1 MQYFF
6 GEGRRIMNY
15 DFRNITSVLA
25 LLSTNKAE
33 NQDRYATVYPQK
45 PSSMKTRFL
54 TGIASIFCV
63 LLLASLSTLPLMAQI
78 ASGGVTGTVKDAA
91 GAVIPDATVTLTN
104 TETGV
109 KQTATTTATG
119 TYNFT
124 VVPYGS
130 YTLQVQHPGF
140 EDVSITG
147 FDVHVQVIVT
157 QDVTLPTG
165 SAQQKV
171 TVTAATPLLQ
181 AQSATVGTTIG
192 HQQIVDLPLL
202 SRHYDTLTQ
211 IAAGATTA
219 NVNFGGSTNSD
230 YFNVNGMNPWM
241 QDFRLD
247 GIDNNVEQFGG
258 PGPLNDNLQVTPP
271 PDAIQEFRLQTGN
284 FPAEFGHS
292 SAAIINAVIKSG
304 TNQVHGDLW
313 EFLQNTAANAIPYF
327 QTTPNNFHYNQFG
340 GTVGGPV
347 WIPKLYD
354 GRNKSFFFF
363 DYQGTRQINPKQY
376 TDTVPTALEQSSDF
390 TNFQDIITADG
401 SKTKTD
407 GLGRVFPYGTVL
419 DEATTRAVA
428 PGATDT
434 ISGLQNTTA
443 NTVYARDP
451 FFTGGSVAGITDF
464 TPYAAQ
470 LNQIPAGRL
479 DPNAIKLLQL
489 YPTPTQGGIVNNYHI
504 FPKQTNNTNAF
515 DVRIDQSFGEHDTL
529 FGVYD
534 WSHNLQNVPNQL
546 PGIANGGAYSTGTID
561 IPVYTIAVGETHVF
575 SPTLSNDFH
584 AGYNHL
590 IARQEPLEANT
601 LGIPAQFGIGGV
613 PQIPNNGGLPSIQT
627 GLTQLGPSNYYP
639 NVSTVTSLEIMENL
653 TKIHNNHTFK
663 GGFQWDK
670 FYANLFSPPFGRGNF
685 SYSGQWSDVVNS
697 NTNQFGPVDML
708 LTPSAATYPNAG
720 GIDNLGG
727 MSGYQFSNAVPVK
740 VERHYFGA
748 FFQDD
753 WKVTSTLTLNLGLR
767 YDFFPP
773 YYDTQGFQ
781 GNFVQSGSG
790 DGFTGTSGPFTGAN
804 GPVGT
809 YYVPKKGCNVPRSP
823 EFDALLTT
831 SGVTLN
837 CTDNMATGL
846 AQKGNFAPRFGF
858 AKRIKD
864 NFVVRGAYGIAYGA
878 LSNIGAG
885 GDLMYNY
892 PFAFQFAYNAQNAY
906 TPFVGPAG
914 LVPVLETALTQ
925 VNTQSAVSVTN
936 PVGLSFNSRQYNYQ
950 TPYTETYN
958 LFTQYTFTAHD
969 SVELGYLGVV
979 GRHLDGFANGNAA
992 TQILPP
998 GTNIYGYIPFPNF
1011 APNSFLELTNG
1022 KSSYNSMQATYQH
1035 STSYGL
1041 TLNANYTLSQCMT
1054 NQTFYVN
1061 TIQSYR
1067 ALWLPGFGANGDYA
1081 ICDSDSTNVVH
1092 VSGNYALPIGR
1103 GAKFLTNM
1111 NRAEDA
1117 VIGGWALNGIFTY
1130 QSGEPISV
1138 GCPVATTADFGC
1150 YADRVPGV
1158 DLYGNGGH
1166 TKNQWLNPN
1175 AFAEPPTATAIG
1187 QSDYSPLGGS
1197 PLVGRGPTYTNL
1209 DASVFKSF
1217 ALVKSTQLQFR
1228 AEAFNVFNHP
1238 QFGQPV
1244 NTSSFNTDQGGSYN
1258 PANPNQFSSL
1268 TYTRNNA
1275 RQMQFALKFL
1285 F

>member
-1 MQYFF
+1 
-6 GEGRRIMNY
+6 MNH
-15 DFRNITSVLA
+15 DFRKMSSA
-25 LLSTNKAE
+25 LESSLSGKTEKS
-33 NQDRYATVYPQK
+33 DRYATAR
-45 PSSMKTRFL
+45 PSAPKSAKSRLLACFV
-54 TGIASIFCV
+54 AVVCA
-63 LLLASLSTLPLMAQI
+63 LLLGSLSAPRLMAQI
-78 ASGGVTGTVKDAA
+78 ATGGVTGTVKDAA
-91 GAVIPDATVTLTN
+91 GAVISDATVTLTN

-109 KQTATTTATG
+109 QQTARTTG
-119 TYNFT
+119 TGAYNFT
-124 VVPYGS
+124 VVPYGN
-130 YTLQVQHPGF
+130 YTLLVHHPGF
-140 EDVSITG
+140 QDVAITG
-147 FDVHVQVIVT
+147 FDVHVQVVVT
-157 QDVTLPTG
+157 EDATMPTG
-165 SAQQKV
+165 TAQQKV
-171 TVTAATPLLQ
+171 TVTASTPLLQ

-202 SRHYDTLTQ
+202 SRHFDTLTQ

-219 NVNFGGSTNSD
+219 NVSFGGSSNSD

-313 EFLQNTAANAIPYF
+313 EFLQNTAANAVPYF
-327 QTTPNNFHYNQFG
+327 QTTKNNFHYNQFG
-340 GTVGGPV
+340 GTVGGPI
-347 WIPKLYD
+347 WIPKLYN

-363 DYQGTRQINPKQY
+363 DYQGTRQINPRQY
-376 TDTVPTALEQSSDF
+376 NDTVPTALEQSSDF

-401 SKTKTD
+401 SQTKTD
-407 GLGRVFPYGTVL
+407 ALGRVMPYGAVL
-419 DEATTRAVA
+419 DPATTRKVGAGAVD
-428 PGATDT
+428 PVSGLLNTATDP
-434 ISGLQNTTA
+434 TTHLPIP
-443 NTVYARDP
+443 VYVRDP
-451 FFTGGSVAGITDF
+451 FYTGGSVAGIVDF

-470 LNQIPAGRL
+470 LNQLPAARL

-489 YPTPTQGGIVNNYHI
+489 YPTPTQGGITNNYTI
-504 FPKQTNNTNAF
+504 FPKQTNNTNAY

-529 FGVYD
+529 FGVFD
-534 WSHNLQNVPNQL
+534 WSHNLQTVPNQL

-561 IPVYTIAVGETHVF
+561 IPVYTIALGETHVF

-584 AGYNHL
+584 IGYNHL
-590 IARQEPLEANT
+590 IARQAPFEANT
-601 LGIPAQFGIGGV
+601 LGIPEQFGIGGV
-613 PQIPNNGGLPSIQT
+613 PQVPNNGGLPSIQT

-639 NVSTVTSLEIMENL
+639 NVSTVTSLEIMENV
-653 TKIHNNHTFK
+653 TKIHGNHTFK

-685 SYSGQWSDVVNS
+685 SYNGQWSDVVNT

-708 LTPSAATYPNAG
+708 LTPTAATYPDAG
-720 GIDNLGG
+720 GISDLGG
-727 MSGYQFSNAVPVK
+727 MSGFQFSNAVPVR
-740 VERHYFGA
+740 VARHYFGA

-753 WKVTSTLTLNLGLR
+753 WKVTPTLTLNLGLR

-773 YYDTQGFQ
+773 YYDIDGFQ

-790 DGFTGTSGPFTGAN
+790 TSPNNPTGGTFTGAN

-809 YYVPKKGCNVPRSP
+809 YYVPKKGCNVARAP
-823 EFDALLTT
+823 EFDALLADQ
-831 SGVTLN
+831 GVTLV
-837 CTDNMATGL
+837 CQDGLSTGQ
-846 AQKGNFAPRFGF
+846 AQKANFAPRIGF
-858 AKRIKD
+858 AKRVKD
-864 NFVVRGAYGIAYGA
+864 NFVVRGAFGIAYGA

-892 PFAFQFAYNAQNAY
+892 PFAFQFGYQSQNAY
-906 TPFVGPAG
+906 TPFLGPAG
-914 LVPVLETALTQ
+914 EVPVLETALTQ

-936 PVGLSFNSRQYNYQ
+936 PIGLSFNSRQYNYQ

-969 SVELGYLGVV
+969 SLEVGYLGVV
-979 GRHLDGFANGNAA
+979 GRHLDGFAYDNSS
-992 TQILPP
+992 TMILPN
-998 GTNIYGYIPFPNF
+998 GTNVQDYVPFPKFNYGQG
-1011 APNSFLELTNG
+1011 PFLELTNG

-1035 STSYGL
+1035 ATSYGL
-1041 TLNANYTLSQCMT
+1041 TMNANYTLSQCMT

-1081 ICDSDSTNVVH
+1081 ICDSDSTHVIH
-1092 VSGNYALPIGR
+1092 VSGDYALPIGR
-1103 GAKFLTNM
+1103 GAKFLTSM
-1111 NRAEDA
+1111 NRVEDA
-1117 VIGGWALNGIFTY
+1117 VIGGWALNGIFTM

-1138 GCPVATTADFGC
+1138 GCPQPTTANFGC
-1150 YADRVPGV
+1150 YADRVKGV
-1158 DLYGNGGH
+1158 DLYGGGGH
-1166 TKNQWLNPN
+1166 TKNQWLNPA
-1175 AFAEPPTATAIG
+1175 AFAEPPLATAIG

-1197 PLVGRGPTYTNL
+1197 PLVGRGPRYTNL
-1209 DASVFKSF
+1209 DASLFKSF
-1217 ALVKSTQLQFR
+1217 SLVKNTKLQFR
-1228 AEAFNVFNHP
+1228 AEAFNVLNHP
-1238 QFGQPV
+1238 QFGQPI
-1244 NTSSFNTDQGGSYN
+1244 NTSSFNTYSAG
-1258 PANPNQFSSL
+1258 NPNQFSAL
-1268 TYTRNNA
+1268 TYTRNNS

>member
-1 MQYFF
+1 
-6 GEGRRIMNY
+6 MND
-15 DFRNITSVLA
+15 DFRITPSALALSLSDKAEHREDHIATHSRKTKSAHARIFACIVSIACLLVLA
-25 LLSTNKAE
+25 ALST
-33 NQDRYATVYPQK
+33 PQL
-45 PSSMKTRFL
+45 F
-54 TGIASIFCV
+54 
-63 LLLASLSTLPLMAQI
+63 AQI

-91 GAVIPDATVTLTN
+91 GAVISDATVTLAN

-109 KQTATTTATG
+109 KQTANTTATG

-124 VVPYGS
+124 VVPYGN
-130 YTLQVQHPGF
+130 YTLLVQHPGF
-140 EDVSITG
+140 KDVAITG
-147 FDVHVQVIVT
+147 FHVHVQVVVT
-157 QDVTLPTG
+157 EDATMPTG

-171 TVTAATPLLQ
+171 TVTASTPLLQ
-181 AQSATVGTTIG
+181 AQDATIGTTIE

-202 SRHYDTLTQ
+202 NRHFDTLTQ

-258 PGPLNDNLQVTPP
+258 PGPLNDNLQITPP
-271 PDAIQEFRLQTGN
+271 PDAIQEFRLQTGD

-327 QTTPNNFHYNQFG
+327 QTTPNNFHYNEFG

-347 WIPKLYD
+347 WIPKLYN
-354 GRNKSFFFF
+354 GRNRTFFFF
-363 DYQGTRQINPKQY
+363 DYQGARVISPRQYN
-376 TDTVPTALEQSSDF
+376 DNVPTALEQSSNF
-390 TNFQDIITADG
+390 TNFQDINTADG

-407 GLGRVFPYGTVL
+407 ALGRIFPYGTVL
-419 DEATTRAVA
+419 DPATTRAVA
-428 PGATDT
+428 AGATDPV
-434 ISGLQNTTA
+434 SGLQNTTTS
-443 NTVYARDP
+443 TVYARDP
-451 FFTGGSVAGITDF
+451 FFTGGSVAGITNF
-464 TPYAAQ
+464 TPYASQ

-489 YPTPTQGGIVNNYHI
+489 YPTPTGPGIVNNYII
-504 FPKQTNNTNAF
+504 FPKQTNNTNQY
-515 DVRIDQSFGEHDTL
+515 DVRIDEDWHEHDTL
-529 FGVYD
+529 FAVYD
-534 WSHNLQNVPNQL
+534 WSHNLQNVPNAL
-546 PGIANGGAYSTGTID
+546 PGIANGGSYSTGTID
-561 IPVYTIAVGETHVF
+561 IPVYTIALGETHVF
-575 SPTLSNDFH
+575 TPTLSNDFH

-590 IARQEPLEANT
+590 IARQIPYEANT
-601 LGIPAQFGIGGV
+601 MGIPAQFGIGGV
-613 PQIPNNGGLPSIQT
+613 PQVPNNGGLPSIQT

-639 NVSTVTSLEIMENL
+639 NVSTVTSLELMENV
-653 TKIHNNHTFK
+653 TKIYNNHTFK
-663 GGFQWDK
+663 GGAQWDR
-670 FYANLFSPPFGRGNF
+670 FYANLFSPPYGRGNF
-685 SYSGQWSDVVNS
+685 SYSGQWSDVVNA
-697 NTNQFGPVDML
+697 NTSQFGPVDML
-708 LTPSAATYPNAG
+708 LNPTAATYPNAG
-720 GIDNLGG
+720 GISNLGG
-727 MSGYQFSNAVPVK
+727 MSGFQFSNAVPVR
-740 VERHYFGA
+740 VARHYFGA

-753 WKVTSTLTLNLGLR
+753 WKVTPTLTLNLGLR

-790 DGFTGTSGPFTGAN
+790 NGFTGTTGPFAGAN

-809 YYVPKKGCNVPRSP
+809 YYVPKKGCSVPRAP
-823 EFDALLTT
+823 QFDALLTT
-831 SGVTLN
+831 SGVTLD
-837 CTDNMATGL
+837 CTGNFATGL
-846 AQKGNFAPRFGF
+846 AQKKNFAPRIGF
-858 AKRIKD
+858 AKRVKD
-864 NFVVRGAYGIAYGA
+864 NFVVRGAFGIAYGA

-892 PFAFQFAYNAQNAY
+892 PFAFQFAYNSQNAY
-906 TPFVGPAG
+906 TPFLGPAG
-914 LVPVLETALTQ
+914 QVPTLENALTQ

-936 PVGLSFNSRQYNYQ
+936 PVGLSFNSRQFNYQ

-969 SVELGYLGVV
+969 SLEVGYVGVV
-979 GRHLDGFANGNAA
+979 GRHLDGFATGNAP
-992 TQILPP
+992 TQILPN
-998 GTNIYGYIPFPNF
+998 GTNIYNYIPFPNF
-1011 APNSFLELTNG
+1011 APNSFMELTNG

-1035 STSYGL
+1035 ATSYGL
-1041 TLNANYTLSQCMT
+1041 TMNANYTLSQCMT
-1054 NQTFYVN
+1054 DQTFYVN

-1081 ICDSDSTNVVH
+1081 ICDTDSTHVIH
-1092 VSGNYALPIGR
+1092 VSGDYALPVGR

-1111 NRAEDA
+1111 NRVEDA
-1117 VIGGWALNGIFTY
+1117 AIGGWALNGIFTF

-1138 GCPVATTADFGC
+1138 GCPVPTTADFGC
-1150 YADRVPGV
+1150 YADRVQGV

-1166 TKNQWLNPN
+1166 TKKQWLNPN
-1175 AFAEPPTATAIG
+1175 AFAEPPAATSIG

-1197 PLVGRGPTYTNL
+1197 PLIGRGPTYTNL
-1209 DASVFKSF
+1209 DASLFKSF
-1217 ALVKSTQLQFR
+1217 SLVKNTKLQFR
-1228 AEAFNVFNHP
+1228 AEAFNALNHP

-1244 NTSSFNTDQGGSYN
+1244 NTSNFNTDQGSSYN
-1258 PANPNQFSSL
+1258 SANPNQFSSL
-1268 TYTRNNA
+1268 TYTRNNS
-1275 RQMQFALKFL
+1275 RQMQFALKLL

>member
-1 MQYFF
+1 
-6 GEGRRIMNY
+6 MNQ
-15 DFRNITSVLA
+15 DFRKMSSTLESS
-25 LLSTNKAE
+25 LSGKTE
-33 NQDRYATVYPQK
+33 NSGRYAIAH
-45 PSSMKTRFL
+45 PSAPKSAKSRL
-54 TGIASIFCV
+54 LACLVSIVCV
-63 LLLASLSTLPLMAQI
+63 LLLGSLSTPRLMAQI
-78 ASGGVTGTVKDAA
+78 STGGVTGTVKDAA
-91 GAVIPDATVTLTN
+91 GAVISDATVTLTN

-109 KQTATTTATG
+109 QQTARTTG
-119 TYNFT
+119 TGAYNFT
-124 VVPYGS
+124 VVPYGN
-130 YTLQVQHPGF
+130 YTLLVSHPGF
-140 EDVSITG
+140 QDVSITG
-147 FDVHVQVIVT
+147 FDVHVQVVVT
-157 QDVTLPTG
+157 EDATMPTG
-165 SAQQKV
+165 TAQQKV
-171 TVTAATPLLQ
+171 TVTASTPLLQ

-202 SRHYDTLTQ
+202 SRHFDTLTQ

-313 EFLQNTAANAIPYF
+313 EFLQNTAANAVPYF
-327 QTTPNNFHYNQFG
+327 QTTKNNFHYNQFG

-347 WIPKLYD
+347 WIPKLYN

-363 DYQGTRQINPKQY
+363 DYQGTRQINPRQY
-376 TDTVPTALEQSSDF
+376 NDDVPTALEQSSNF

-401 SKTKTD
+401 SQTKTD
-407 GLGRVFPYGTVL
+407 ALGRIFPYGAVL
-419 DEATTRAVA
+419 DPATSRKVGAGAVDTVS
-428 PGATDT
+428 GLLNTATDP
-434 ISGLQNTTA
+434 TTHLPIP
-443 NTVYARDP
+443 VYVRDP

-489 YPTPTQGGIVNNYHI
+489 YPNPTGPGIVNNYII
-504 FPKQTNNTNAF
+504 FPKQTNNTNAY
-515 DVRIDQSFGEHDTL
+515 DIRIDQSFGEHDTL

-534 WSHNLQNVPNQL
+534 RSHNLQNVPNQL

-590 IARQEPLEANT
+590 IARQIPYEANT
-601 LGIPAQFGIGGV
+601 MGIPAQFGIGGV
-613 PQIPNNGGLPSIQT
+613 PQVPNNGGLPSIQT

-653 TKIHNNHTFK
+653 TKIHGNHTFK

-685 SYSGQWSDVVNS
+685 SYSGQWSDVINA
-697 NTNQFGPVDML
+697 NTSQFGPVDML
-708 LTPSAATYPNAG
+708 LTPTTATYPNAG
-720 GIDNLGG
+720 GIDDLGG
-727 MSGYQFSNAVPVK
+727 MSGYQFSNAVPVR

-753 WKVTSTLTLNLGLR
+753 WKVTPTLTLNLGLR

-773 YYDTQGFQ
+773 YYDRDGFQ
-781 GNFVQSGSG
+781 ANFVQSGSG
-790 DGFTGTSGPFTGAN
+790 NGFTGAN

-809 YYVPKKGCNVPRSP
+809 YYVPKKGCNVPRAP
-823 EFDALLTT
+823 QFDALLQT
-831 SGVTLN
+831 SGITLD
-837 CTDNMATGL
+837 CTDNFSTGL
-846 AQKGNFAPRFGF
+846 TQKGNFAPRIGF
-858 AKRIKD
+858 AKRVKD
-864 NFVVRGAYGIAYGA
+864 NFVVRGAFGIAYGA

-892 PFAFQFAYNAQNAY
+892 PFAFQFAYQSQNAY
-906 TPFVGPAG
+906 EKFLGPAG
-914 LVPVLETALTQ
+914 QVPVLETALTQ
-925 VNTQSAVSVTN
+925 VNTQDATSVTN
-936 PVGLSFNSRQYNYQ
+936 PAGLSLIGRQYNYQ

-958 LFTQYTFTAHD
+958 LFTQYMFTPHD
-969 SVELGYLGVV
+969 SLEVGYLGVV
-979 GRHLDGFANGNAA
+979 GRHLDGFATGNAP

-998 GTNIYGYIPFPNF
+998 GTNIYDHIPFPNF

-1022 KSSYNSMQATYQH
+1022 KSSYNSMQVTYQH
-1035 STSYGL
+1035 TTTYGL
-1041 TLNANYTLSQCMT
+1041 TMNANYTLSQCMT
-1054 NQTFYVN
+1054 DQTFYVN

-1067 ALWLPGFGANGDYA
+1067 ALWLPGFGAQGDYA
-1081 ICDSDSTNVVH
+1081 ICDSDSTHVIH
-1092 VSGNYALPIGR
+1092 VSGNYALPVGR

-1117 VIGGWALNGIFTY
+1117 VIGGWALNGIFTF

-1138 GCPVATTADFGC
+1138 GCPIATTADFGC
-1150 YADRVPGV
+1150 YADRVKGV

-1175 AFAEPPTATAIG
+1175 AFTNPPLATSIG

-1197 PLVGRGPTYTNL
+1197 PLLGRGPRYTNL
-1209 DASVFKSF
+1209 DASLFKSF
-1217 ALVKSTQLQFR
+1217 SLVKNTKLQFR
-1228 AEAFNVFNHP
+1228 AEAFNALNHP

-1244 NTSSFNTDQGGSYN
+1244 NTSSFNTYSAG
-1258 PANPNQFSSL
+1258 NPNQFSAL
-1268 TYTRNNA
+1268 TYTRNNS

>member
-1 MQYFF
+1 
-6 GEGRRIMNY
+6 MN
-15 DFRNITSVLA
+15 DNFRNAPSVLA
-25 LLSTNKAE
+25 LSLSDKTDNDGRCAFTE
-33 NQDRYATVYPQK
+33 SPK
-45 PSSMKTRFL
+45 PKSAQARFL
-54 TGIASIFCV
+54 ACIVSIVCV
-63 LLLASLSTLPLMAQI
+63 LFLASLSAPLLTAQI

-91 GAVIPDATVTLTN
+91 GAVISDATVTLKN

-109 KQTATTTATG
+109 LQTAHTTATG

-124 VVPYGS
+124 VVPYGN
-130 YTLQVQHPGF
+130 YTLLVQHPGF
-140 EDVSITG
+140 GDVAITG
-147 FDVHVQVIVT
+147 FDVHVQVVVT
-157 QDVTLPTG
+157 EDATMPTG

-171 TVTAATPLLQ
+171 TVTASTPLLQ

-202 SRHYDTLTQ
+202 NRHFDTLTQ

-219 NVNFGGSTNSD
+219 NVGFGGSTNSD

-258 PGPLNDNLQVTPP
+258 PGPLNDNLQITPP

-313 EFLQNTAANAIPYF
+313 EFLQNTAANAVPYF
-327 QTTPNNFHYNQFG
+327 QTTKNNFHYNQFG
-340 GTVGGPV
+340 GTVGGPI

-354 GRNKSFFFF
+354 GRNRSFFFF
-363 DYQGTRQINPKQY
+363 DYQGTRVINPKQY
-376 TDTVPTALEQSSDF
+376 NDNVPTALEQSSDF

-407 GLGRVFPYGTVL
+407 ALGRVFPYGTVL
-419 DEATTRAVA
+419 DPATTRAVA
-428 PGATDT
+428 AGATDPV
-434 ISGLQNTTA
+434 SGLQNTTGS
-443 NTVYARDP
+443 TVYARDP
-451 FFTGGSVAGITDF
+451 FFTGGSVAGITNF
-464 TPYAAQ
+464 TPYASQ
-470 LNQIPAGRL
+470 LNQLPAGRL

-489 YPTPTQGGIVNNYHI
+489 YPTPTGPGIVNNYII
-504 FPKQTNNTNAF
+504 FPKQTNNTNQY
-515 DVRIDQSFGEHDTL
+515 DIRIDQSFGEHDTL

-561 IPVYTIAVGETHVF
+561 IPVYTIALGETHVF

-590 IARQEPLEANT
+590 IARQEPFEANT

-613 PQIPNNGGLPSIQT
+613 PQVPNNGGLPSIQT

-639 NVSTVTSLEIMENL
+639 NVSTVTSLELMENV
-653 TKIHNNHTFK
+653 TKIYNNHTFK
-663 GGFQWDK
+663 GGAQWDK
-670 FYANLFSPPFGRGNF
+670 FYANLFAPPFGRGNF
-685 SYSGQWSDVVNS
+685 SYNGQWSDVVNA
-697 NTNQFGPVDML
+697 NTSQFGPVDML
-708 LTPSAATYPNAG
+708 LTPTAATYPNAG
-720 GIDNLGG
+720 GISDLGS
-727 MSGYQFSNAVPVK
+727 MSGFQFSNAVPVR
-740 VERHYFGA
+740 VARHYFGA

-773 YYDTQGFQ
+773 YYDTDGFQ

-790 DGFTGTSGPFTGAN
+790 NGFTGTTGPFSGAN
-804 GPVGT
+804 GPVAT
-809 YYVPKKGCNVPRSP
+809 YYVPNKGCTVPRSP
-823 EFDALLTT
+823 QFDALLTT
-831 SGVTLN
+831 SGVTLD
-837 CTDNMATGL
+837 CTNNLATGM
-846 AQKGNFAPRFGF
+846 AQKGNFAPRIGF

-906 TPFVGPAG
+906 TPFLGPAG
-914 LVPVLETALTQ
+914 QVPTLENALTQ
-925 VNTQSAVSVTN
+925 VNTQSATSVTN

-969 SVELGYLGVV
+969 SLEVGYLGVL
-979 GRHLDGFANGNAA
+979 GRHLDGFATGNGP
-992 TQILPP
+992 TRILPN
-998 GTNIYGYIPFPNF
+998 GTNIYNYIPFPSF
-1011 APNSFLELTNG
+1011 SPNSFLELTNG

-1041 TLNANYTLSQCMT
+1041 TMNANYTLSQCMT
-1054 NQTFYVN
+1054 DQTFYVN
-1061 TIQSYR
+1061 TIAAYR
-1067 ALWLPGFGANGDYA
+1067 ALWLPGFGAEGDYA
-1081 ICDSDSTNVVH
+1081 ICDSDSTHVIH
-1092 VSGNYALPIGR
+1092 VSGDYALPVGR

-1117 VIGGWALNGIFTY
+1117 FIGGWALNGIFTF

-1138 GCPVATTADFGC
+1138 GCPVPTTADFGC

-1166 TKNQWLNPN
+1166 TKTQWLNPN
-1175 AFAEPPTATAIG
+1175 AFAEPPAATAIG
-1187 QSDYSPLGGS
+1187 QSDYSPLGGA
-1197 PLVGRGPTYTNL
+1197 PLLGRGPKYTNL
-1209 DASVFKSF
+1209 DASLFKSF
-1217 ALVKSTQLQFR
+1217 TLVKSTQLQFR
-1228 AEAFNVFNHP
+1228 AEAFNVLNHP

-1244 NTSSFNTDQGGSYN
+1244 NTSSFNTDQGTGYN

-1268 TYTRNNA
+1268 TYTRNNS